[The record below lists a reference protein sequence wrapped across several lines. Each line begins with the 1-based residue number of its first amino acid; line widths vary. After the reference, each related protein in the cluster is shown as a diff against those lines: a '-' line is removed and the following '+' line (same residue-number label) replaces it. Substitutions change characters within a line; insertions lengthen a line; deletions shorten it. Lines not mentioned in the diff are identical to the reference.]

1 MSTGAGIP
9 SYQQACLASDTRN
22 SAVYLVGGSSSVAG
36 LLEVNYISL
45 TNINAP
51 TIRSIGSNVNTL
63 KWAAGAPK
71 ACFPAPS
78 SDQANSVIKVIQFG
92 HGASYMS
99 YISPGGVVADPT
111 SFAGLEFQSPKLF
124 GWVGSFTTS
133 NYNVFHMYAVS
144 ASPTTLEH
152 SHWISL
158 RLSFLTEGG
167 SLSDQNTGLYPS
179 AVDPLLSVGTYTPTS
194 SGDSQGY
201 SVVFDKQGKGQVFT
215 ATGSDQAT
223 VNNTISVL
231 VLSNPGNVNM
241 NGIVLSSDAVS
252 VTMGDTGYILDK
264 SKDANTIVLYSIT
277 PGSSSTLQ
285 KVSNNGDAPA
295 FFPSLAVAALNK
307 QIVVYSAPPG
317 GTPYFNSFDTTTGTW
332 GGINLIHA
340 PGPSGSK
347 SVGAIIGGVV
357 GGLLVIALLA
367 FLFFR
372 RRNNRRRKAAAA
384 SIANANADKYAPE
397 PSNEGMTE
405 LDNGGMV
412 VPIEGQVWQGQQQQQ
427 LPQQAGYNY
436 QPPIFDPYAQVQK
449 PDEPLY
455 VPYRPPTKFFE
466 PYGGNQ
472 AIGLPV
478 NYDTTGSQSSAPVYS
493 ASPFV
498 SPGVFRTEP
507 EPQNQQQHYSPVQ
520 QQQQQHHYSPIQQQQ
535 QYQDQQH
542 FSPEPAYDYPMEMGA
557 PISGA
562 SKSPQFIPQL

>member
-9 SYQQACLASDTRN
+9 SYQQACLAPDTRN

-99 YISPGGVVADPT
+99 YISPEGVVADPT

-124 GWVGSFTTS
+124 GQ
-133 NYNVFHMYAVS
+133 
-144 ASPTTLEH
+144 
-152 SHWISL
+152 I
-158 RLSFLTEGG
+158 
-167 SLSDQNTGLYPS
+167 TGLYPS

-194 SGDSQGY
+194 VGDSHGY

-215 ATGSDQAT
+215 AIGSDQAT

-295 FFPSLAVAALNK
+295 FFPSIAVAALNK
-307 QIVVYSAPPG
+307 QLVVYSAPPG

-397 PSNEGMTE
+397 PSNDGMTE

-412 VPIEGQVWQGQQQQQ
+412 VPIEGQVWQ
-427 LPQQAGYNY
+427 
-436 QPPIFDPYAQVQK
+436 
-449 PDEPLY
+449 
-455 VPYRPPTKFFE
+455 
-466 PYGGNQ
+466 
-472 AIGLPV
+472 
-478 NYDTTGSQSSAPVYS
+478 
-493 ASPFV
+493 
-498 SPGVFRTEP
+498 EP

-520 QQQQQHHYSPIQQQQ
+520 QQQQQHHYSPIPQQQ

-542 FSPEPAYDYPMEMGA
+542 FSTETAYDYPMEMGA

>member
-9 SYQQACLASDTRN
+9 SYQQACLAPDTRN

-99 YISPGGVVADPT
+99 YISPEGVVADPT

-124 GWVGSFTTS
+124 G
-133 NYNVFHMYAVS
+133 
-144 ASPTTLEH
+144 
-152 SHWISL
+152 L

-167 SLSDQNTGLYPS
+167 SLSDQITGLYPS

-194 SGDSQGY
+194 VGDSHGY

-215 ATGSDQAT
+215 AIGSDQAT

-295 FFPSLAVAALNK
+295 FFPSIAVAALNK

-397 PSNEGMTE
+397 PSNDGMTE

-478 NYDTTGSQSSAPVYS
+478 NYDTTGSQPSATVYS

-520 QQQQQHHYSPIQQQQ
+520 QQQQQHHYSPIPQQQ

-542 FSPEPAYDYPMEMGA
+542 FSTEPAYDYPMEMGA